1 MSIDAGL
8 LKEAIA
14 YAKAV
19 RQTELACAC
28 GSVSDNFVRVSEE
41 PDEAG
46 LNAIIKELE
55 IETNDRIPT
64 HNAFEQST
72 TGSVRSV

>member
-1 MSIDAGL
+1 ML

-19 RQTELACAC
+19 RQTKLACAC
-28 GSVSDNFVRVSEE
+28 GSSSNAFE
-41 PDEAG
+41 PPSLVNEDEIDDLIRG
-46 LNAIIKELE
+46 LE
-55 IETNDRIPT
+55 IEANDRIPT

-72 TGSVRSV
+72 TGSVCSV